1 MNVISVSD
9 TMQNKAVFLSP
20 ILSNSRSSSSI
31 SCRTSLMSN
40 GANRAPQ
47 LIKIDFAVLPVA
59 VCQGLFNLI
68 YKMFTKPHQ
77 PGQKMAISPKHRER
91 SLTFHKLPYFVL
103 KHPLDFVLHC
113 LGAGFA
119 EMRPYSVGDI
129 SDLLHH
135 CGRRCGTGCSV
146 GYDFGFVTH
155 SSPFV

>member
-1 MNVISVSD
+1 MLSLSGMTAYKAHFFSPSVY
-9 TMQNKAVFLSP
+9 K
-20 ILSNSRSSSSI
+20 SI
-31 SCRTSLMSN
+31 SSWFVMACTCGKLKGAKRT
-40 GANRAPQ
+40 AADTR
-47 LIKIDFAVLPVA
+47 IDLAVLPVA

-146 GYDFGFVTH
+146 GYGFGFVTH